1 MTALNEFLLKTAFC
15 CMASDG
21 EIAQKEADITE
32 ELMLEME
39 N

>member
-1 MTALNEFLLKTAFC
+1 MKVKCPPHIRAK
-15 CMASDG
+15 
-21 EIAQKEADITE
+21 IAQKEADITE